1 MRLGSKNRTCF
12 SFTHNLGIWR
22 VFFKFEIRGCGVLM
36 VVMERKGIG
45 K

>member
-1 MRLGSKNRTCF
+1 MRLGSENMHPFFFYSRLKYLV
-12 SFTHNLGIWR
+12 S
-22 VFFKFEIRGCGVLM
+22 FKFEIRGCGVLM